1 MAGQIPIR
9 NIYYLLCY
17 AWNRLAEGDLIDVS
31 AVDTTE
37 LADLFA
43 TVLISGTNHLLR
55 RGLDQGYQTFEGE
68 LPFIRGRIDLIAT
81 VRRTLNV
88 HGKAYCHFDDLN
100 LNTLPNQILKSTLR
114 YLAGVPN
121 LDSTLR
127 HKLSV
132 LQRNLRDIDDVALN
146 KFVFRKVQLQSNNR
160 FYRFLLN
167 VCELVQ
173 ASWLV
178 DEKTGYYK
186 FRDFIRDELRMPR
199 LFEDFVFNF
208 FRLEGR
214 GLEVKKERI
223 YWAATSE
230 VDPTLRYLPMMATDI
245 SIRDDRRTLIID
257 AKYYKET
264 LQRYYDSETIHS
276 ANLYQLFA
284 YLKNLEAR
292 GGIDAQAEGML
303 IYPVVDKELRLSYD
317 MHGHRMRIST
327 VDLGKD
333 WRDIRSELLALIET

>member
-1 MAGQIPIR
+1 MAGEIPIR
-9 NIYYLLCY
+9 NVYYLLCY

-37 LADLFA
+37 LADLFS
-43 TVLISGTNHLLR
+43 TVLVSGTNHLLR
-55 RGLDQGYQTFEGE
+55 RGLDQGYQTFDGE
-68 LPFIRGRIDLIAT
+68 LRSIRGRIDLIAT
-81 VRRTLNV
+81 ARRTLNV

-100 LNTLPNQILKSTLR
+100 LNTLPNQILKATIRHLS
-114 YLAGVPN
+114 GVPN

-127 HKLSV
+127 HKLLFLYRS
-132 LQRNLRDIDDVALN
+132 LHDIDDVALS

-173 ASWLV
+173 ACWLV
-178 DEKTGYYK
+178 DEKTGQYK
-186 FRDFIRDELRMPR
+186 FRDFIRDETRMPR
-199 LFEDFVFNF
+199 LFEDFVYNF
-208 FRLEGR
+208 FRLEEQGWDVR
-214 GLEVKKERI
+214 KERI

-230 VDPTLRYLPMMATDI
+230 VDPALRYLPMMATDI
-245 SIRDDRRTLIID
+245 SIRDGRRTLIID

-264 LQRYYDSETIHS
+264 LQRYYDSQTIHS

-292 GGIDAQAEGML
+292 GGNDAQAEGML
-303 IYPVVDKELRLSYD
+303 IYPVIDKELRLSYD
-317 MHGHRMRIST
+317 MHGHRIRIST
-327 VDLGKD
+327 IDLGKD
-333 WRDIRSELLALIET
+333 WKDIRGELLSLVA

>member
-17 AWNRLAEGDLIDVS
+17 AWNRLAEGGLIDVS
-31 AVDTTE
+31 GVDTTE

-43 TVLISGTNHLLR
+43 TVLIGGTNHLIR
-55 RGLDQGYQTFEGE
+55 RGLDQGYENFEGE
-68 LPFIRGRIDLIAT
+68 LSSIRGRINVGITA
-81 VRRTLNV
+81 RRGLNI
-88 HGKAYCHFDDLN
+88 HGKAYCDYDDLST
-100 LNTLPNQILKSTLR
+100 NTLPNRILKSTLR
-114 YLAGVPN
+114 YLSGVPS

-127 HKLSV
+127 KKLLV
-132 LQRNLRDIDDVALN
+132 LHRSLGNIDDVPLG
-146 KFVFRKVQLQSNNR
+146 KFLFRKVQLQSNNR

-167 VCELVQ
+167 ICELVQ

-178 DEKTGYYK
+178 DERTGQYK
-186 FRDFIRDELRMPR
+186 FRDFIRDDHRMAK
-199 LFEDFVFNF
+199 LFEDFILNF
-208 FRLEGR
+208 FKIERR
-214 GLEVKKERI
+214 DLEVRKERI

-230 VDPTLRYLPMMATDI
+230 GDPNLEYLPTMETDI

-257 AKYYKET
+257 AKYYKDT

-284 YLKNLEAR
+284 YLKNLEPR

-303 IYPVVDKELRLSYD
+303 VYPVVNRELRLQYK
-317 MHGHRMRIST
+317 MHGHTIRICT
-327 VDLGKD
+327 IDLGRD
-333 WRDIRSELLALIET
+333 WRDIRSELLGFVS